1 VGTGEIALH
10 FGLIGKL
17 KRSDG
22 FLLGVAIDEL
32 SFSVVEG
39 DGGYPASIFA
49 VINAAFAFRS
59 SFH

>member
-1 VGTGEIALH
+1 VGTGEIPLH

-17 KRSDG
+17 KGSDH
-22 FLLGVAIDEL
+22 FLLRVTIDEF
-32 SFSVVEG
+32 SFAILQIESSH
-39 DGGYPASIFA
+39 PSAIFA